1 MNTLA
6 GSAAKLPTSLK
17 LNPPVVDVVCRAGD
31 AFGVRWRSSV
41 EAKFPR
47 DLRELQVCGRVDVIP
62 TFANFD
68 SPYSSLIL
76 APSQKYSLVQM
87 DALSAKVGKDFQMS
101 QAPRR
106 LV

>member
-1 MNTLA
+1 MNTPRRIGGQA
-6 GSAAKLPTSLK
+6 PDIAEV
-17 LNPPVVDVVCRAGD
+17 NPPVADVVCRAGD

-87 DALSAKVGKDFQMS
+87 DALSAKVGKAFQMS